1 MRPFLFSPQRRVYL
15 RRYSGAPPEASLA
28 LEVSAD
34 IGRLR
39 RPGVFAMA
47 WRGEC
52 RALPAETR
60 GDRAPMV
67 PFPLLTPQAL
77 LWTRLPPVARLNA
90 RGPQGRLVLQEYTL
104 DGSGA
109 FRSGTPPPCTVWPR
123 TVMRGGLRKLT
134 SGPDSVP
141 KSARRTEPS
150 PRNSRFAAHLRC
162 VSAKEGKGSQ
172 EGTGNH
178 TWCPVP
184 FCPPP
189 WARRLRRRRRPLPTP
204 CHGEHPSSREGLS
217 RLRRQATGTA
227 ENFAPACGK
236 AEKTFTDASKEAR
249 GIRPPSPDCRQRQ
262 AMPVPG

>member
-1 MRPFLFSPQRRVYL
+1 MCVLFSFPPQRRVYL

-39 RPGVFAMA
+39 RPGVCAMA

-67 PFPLLTPQAL
+67 PFPLLTPQTL

-90 RGPQGRLVLQEYTL
+90 RGPQGRLVLQGSTL

-123 TVMRGGLRKLT
+123 TVMRGGLRKVN
-134 SGPDSVP
+134 SGHNSVP
-141 KSARRTEPS
+141 QAERRPEPS
-150 PRNSRFAAHLRC
+150 PRTPVSPHISD
-162 VSAKEGKGSQ
+162 VSAQRKIRERQ
-172 EGTGNH
+172 EGDKKPY
-178 TWCPVP
+178 WCLIPLLS
-184 FCPPP
+184 PPP
-189 WARRLRRRRRPLPTP
+189 DGGRST
-204 CHGEHPSSREGLS
+204 LS
-217 RLRRQATGTA
+217 RG
-227 ENFAPACGK
+227 
-236 AEKTFTDASKEAR
+236 
-249 GIRPPSPDCRQRQ
+249 
-262 AMPVPG
+262 

>member
-1 MRPFLFSPQRRVYL
+1 MCVLFSFPPQQRGYL
-15 RRYSGAPPEASLA
+15 RRYSGTPPEASFA

-67 PFPLLTPQAL
+67 PFPLLTPQTL

-90 RGPQGRLVLQEYTL
+90 RGPQGRLVLQGYDL
-104 DGSGA
+104 DGSRA
-109 FRSGTPPPCTVWPR
+109 FRSGTLPPCTGWPR

-141 KSARRTEPS
+141 KPARRTEPS
-150 PRNSRFAAHLRC
+150 PRNSRLAANALLSGQRKVKGVSRGDIGNRRC
-162 VSAKEGKGSQ
+162 PTS
-172 EGTGNH
+172 
-178 TWCPVP
+178 PFVP
-184 FCPPP
+184 AGEHRPPFE
-189 WARRLRRRRRPLPTP
+189 AITASFRRRKRTT
-204 CHGEHPSSREGLS
+204 
-217 RLRRQATGTA
+217 Q
-227 ENFAPACGK
+227 
-236 AEKTFTDASKEAR
+236 
-249 GIRPPSPDCRQRQ
+249 PPER
-262 AMPVPG
+262 

>member
-67 PFPLLTPQAL
+67 PFPLLTPQTL

-90 RGPQGRLVLQEYTL
+90 RGPQGRSVLQGSTL

-109 FRSGTPPPCTVWPR
+109 FRSGTTPPCTVWPR
-123 TVMRGGLRKLT
+123 TVMRGGLRKVT
-134 SGPDSVP
+134 SGHNSVP
-141 KSARRTEPS
+141 EPARRTEPS
-150 PRNSRFAAHLRC
+150 PRLPRLAANASL
-162 VSAKEGKGSQ
+162 SGSKEGLGESRGGKG
-172 EGTGNH
+172 TIR
-178 TWCPVP
+178 CPFP
-184 FCPPP
+184 LLPLP
-189 WARRLRRRRRPLPTP
+189 WAR
-204 CHGEHPSSREGLS
+204 HPPAAEG
-217 RLRRQATGTA
+217 GH
-227 ENFAPACGK
+227 C
-236 AEKTFTDASKEAR
+236 AR
-249 GIRPPSPDCRQRQ
+249 SL
-262 AMPVPG
+262 

>member
-1 MRPFLFSPQRRVYL
+1 MRPFLFYSQQRVYL
-15 RRYSGAPPEASLA
+15 RRYSGTPPEASLA

-67 PFPLLTPQAL
+67 PFPLLTPQTL

-90 RGPQGRLVLQEYTL
+90 RGPQGRSVLQGSTL

-109 FRSGTPPPCTVWPR
+109 FRSAKQAPCTVWPR

-134 SGPDSVP
+134 SGPDSVLKP
-141 KSARRTEPS
+141 ARRTEPS
-150 PRNSRFAAHLRC
+150 PRLPRLAANALLSGQRKVKGVSRGDIGNRRC
-162 VSAKEGKGSQ
+162 
-172 EGTGNH
+172 
-178 TWCPVP
+178 
-184 FCPPP
+184 
-189 WARRLRRRRRPLPTP
+189 PTSP
-204 CHGEHPSSREGLS
+204 
-217 RLRRQATGTA
+217 
-227 ENFAPACGK
+227 FAPAVGTAAMPGLPIGSHSSPPAAHRCIGGRSPPLLK
-236 AEKTFTDASKEAR
+236 GRKKGRLSPFWAITASFRRRKR
-249 GIRPPSPDCRQRQ
+249 TTRPPER
-262 AMPVPG
+262 